1 MLARRFI
8 RAIGAKNP
16 ASKQLVTRLVAAF
29 AEPTAYASVAAFAT
43 TRKVSNEEA
52 PVISRSKDDLPTASG
67 VLVDSIATRLDSEAA
82 LTVLKVNEN
91 TSPTDAVTYSHTSS
105 DRPLA
110 LNNTI
115 SAMLPNTLQKFLLHD
130 KVVAVTG

>member
-1 MLARRFI
+1 MFARWSLRGV
-8 RAIGAKNP
+8 RANSP
-16 ASKQLVTRLVAAF
+16 ASKQFVTRLA
-29 AEPTAYASVAAFAT
+29 AAFAT
-43 TRKVSNEEA
+43 TRKVSNEEV
-52 PVISRSKDDLPTASG
+52 PMISHGKDDLPTASSA
-67 VLVDSIATRLDSEAA
+67 VVESIATRLDSEAP
-82 LTVLKVNEN
+82 LSVLKAHEN
-91 TSPTDAVTYSHTSS
+91 TSPANAVIYSRTSS